1 MCVCVESI
9 LLESLLDLGD
19 ACVLLHHQEVRFPV
33 LVQFSDPAEQEARAR
48 VLVSDHGDQFPAAGH
63 HGDAGEIPGEKHSAS
78 RDTSC
83 EGSADLHFRFN
94 MAPPIEIKK
103 YERSLV
109 YLCVLFYFIFI
120 FTTMRSYLDNNVL
133 GINPNIPKMSQT
145 FILIHLIIGTSTD
158 RQSRTV
164 RECLSLLSDSTW
176 RPQQSREAL
185 R

>member
-33 LVQFSDPAEQEARAR
+33 LVQFSYPAEQEARAR

-103 YERSLV
+103 NMNITR
-109 YLCVLFYFIFI
+109 LF
-120 FTTMRSYLDNNVL
+120 MC
-133 GINPNIPKMSQT
+133 
-145 FILIHLIIGTSTD
+145 FILFSSLSGNNEVIF
-158 RQSRTV
+158 RQQ
-164 RECLSLLSDSTW
+164 
-176 RPQQSREAL
+176 RPRH
-185 R
+185 